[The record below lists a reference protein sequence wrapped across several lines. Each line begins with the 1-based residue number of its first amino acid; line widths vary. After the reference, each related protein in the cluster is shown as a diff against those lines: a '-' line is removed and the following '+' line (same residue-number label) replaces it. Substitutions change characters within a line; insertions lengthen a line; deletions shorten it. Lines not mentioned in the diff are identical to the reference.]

1 MDQWAL
7 IVSLIVGAIVGW
19 LAARVLK
26 RTWLG
31 EVGDIVVGMAG
42 GFVGSWVWGSWVS
55 GSLHPPAES
64 FDMTHTIAA
73 AAAGSLVLLILWR
86 VVRR

>member
-1 MDQWAL
+1 MGQGAL
-7 IVSLIVGAIVGW
+7 IVSLIVGAIMGW

-42 GFVGSWVWGSWVS
+42 GFIGSWVWGF
-55 GSLHPPAES
+55 LYPPAEG
-64 FDMTHTIAA
+64 FDVIHTVAA
-73 AAAGSLVLLILWR
+73 SAVGSLVLLVLWR

>member
-1 MDQWAL
+1 MDQGAL

-42 GFVGSWVWGSWVS
+42 GFIGSWVWGFF
-55 GSLHPPAES
+55 HPSAES
-64 FDMTHTIAA
+64 FDVTHTIAA
-73 AAAGSLVLLILWR
+73 SAAGSLVLLILWR

>member
-1 MDQWAL
+1 MDQGVL

-42 GFVGSWVWGSWVS
+42 GFVGSWVWRF
-55 GSLHPPAES
+55 LYPAAEGL
-64 FDMTHTIAA
+64 DVIHTVAA
-73 AAAGSLVLLILWR
+73 SAAGSLVLLILWR

>member
-1 MDQWAL
+1 MDQGAL
-7 IVSLIVGAIVGW
+7 IVSLIVGAVVGW

-42 GFVGSWVWGSWVS
+42 GFIGSWVWSF
-55 GSLHPPAES
+55 LHPSA
-64 FDMTHTIAA
+64 DMVHTVIAS
-73 AAAGSLVLLILWR
+73 AAGGLVLLILWR